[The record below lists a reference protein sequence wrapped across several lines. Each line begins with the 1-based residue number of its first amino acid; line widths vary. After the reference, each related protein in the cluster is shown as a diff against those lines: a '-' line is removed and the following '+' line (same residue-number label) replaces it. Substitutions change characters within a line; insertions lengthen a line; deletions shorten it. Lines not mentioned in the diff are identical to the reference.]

1 MEEETATMDAWE
13 ILETVKPGTE
23 LRDFTNAIPY
33 DNPEFYSIERVLP
46 ALASLDLW
54 WRRTAT
60 GWYKLTVAEYRESY
74 KVCLQNRYRALLA
87 GLLQ

>member
-1 MEEETATMDAWE
+1 MDAWE

-23 LRDFTNAIPY
+23 LRDLVNAIPY

-54 WRRTAT
+54 WRRTST
-60 GWYKLTVAEYRESY
+60 GWYKLTVAQHQEALKTR
-74 KVCLQNRYRALLA
+74 LQNRYRALLA
-87 GLLQ
+87 GLLD

>member
-1 MEEETATMDAWE
+1 MNAWE

-23 LRDFTNAIPY
+23 LRDLANAIPY
-33 DNPEFYSIERVLP
+33 DNPEFASIERILP
-46 ALASLDLW
+46 ALASLDFW

-60 GWYKLTVAEYRESY
+60 GWYKLTVAQHREAL
-74 KVCLQNRYRALLA
+74 KTRLQNRYCALLA